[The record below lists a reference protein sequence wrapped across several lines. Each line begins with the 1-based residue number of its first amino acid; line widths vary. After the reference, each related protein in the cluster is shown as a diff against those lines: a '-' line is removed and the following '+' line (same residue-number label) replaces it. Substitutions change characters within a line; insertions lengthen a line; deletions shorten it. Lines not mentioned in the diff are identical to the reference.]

1 MACIRLPANLKP
13 EGRVKGNRKDG
24 IEGRRERTR
33 GRSKILENGA
43 ERRKRRRS
51 SSSRRRS
58 RGDEEE
64 GGKGNEAVIKE

>member
-1 MACIRLPANLKP
+1 M
-13 EGRVKGNRKDG
+13 KGNRKGG

-51 SSSRRRS
+51 SSRRN
-58 RGDEEE
+58 RGEEEEEEE